1 LGQDGDYIGAY
12 THIEPIEARRA
23 ALVLVD
29 MQYAT
34 GSRRGA
40 LGRRHLDDPA
50 TRAALAYRFDR
61 IESTVVPNQRR
72 LIAACRDA
80 GARVV
85 YIRNGSR
92 RPDAADA
99 PAHMRALYR
108 DLACHVGSPE
118 HRILD
123 EVAPEDGDLVLDKST
138 IGAFAS
144 TGIDSALRA
153 LSVSQLVVTGIST
166 NMCVE
171 TTAREAADRGYA
183 VTLVEDACATTH
195 AELHASTLRNFAR
208 LFGRVRVTDDVLA
221 ELAAQRGDHR

>member
-1 LGQDGDYIGAY
+1 LSQDDYIGSY
-12 THIEPIEARRA
+12 THSEAVTARQA

-34 GSRRGA
+34 GSRHGA
-40 LGRRHLDDPA
+40 LGRRHLKDPA
-50 TRAALAYRFDR
+50 TNAALAYRFDR
-61 IESTVVPNQRR
+61 IESLVIPNQQR
-72 LIAACRDA
+72 LIGACRRA
-80 GARVV
+80 GARIV

-99 PAHMRALYR
+99 PLHMRGLYR
-108 DLACHVGSPE
+108 DLGCHLGSPE
-118 HRILD
+118 HRIL
-123 EVAPEDGDLVLDKST
+123 EELTPEDGDLVLDKST

-153 LSVSQLVVTGIST
+153 LSVSQLIITGIST

-183 VTLVEDACATTH
+183 VTLVDDACATTH
-195 AELHASTLRNFAR
+195 ADLHASTLRNFAR
-208 LFGRVRVTDDVLA
+208 LFGRVRQTDDILA
-221 ELAAQRGDHR
+221 ELAA

>member
-1 LGQDGDYIGAY
+1 MPSQDDYIGQY
-12 THIEPIEARRA
+12 THVEAITARRA

-40 LGRRHLDDPA
+40 LARRHLDDPV
-50 TRAALAYRFDR
+50 THDALTYRFDR
-61 IESTVVPNQRR
+61 IETLVVPNQQR
-72 LIAACRDA
+72 LADACRKA

-92 RPDAADA
+92 RADAADA
-99 PAHMRALYR
+99 PAHMRGLYR
-108 DLACHVGSPE
+108 DLACHHGSPE
-118 HRILD
+118 HDILA
-123 EVAPEDGDLVLDKST
+123 ELAPEPGDIIIDKST

-144 TGIDSALRA
+144 TGIDSVLRA
-153 LSVSQLVVTGIST
+153 LSVSQLIVTGIST

-195 AELHASTLRNFAR
+195 ADLHASTLRNFAR
-208 LFGRVRVTDDVLA
+208 LFGRVCATDAVCG
-221 ELAAQRGDHR
+221 ELVA